1 MSRTPKY
8 SVTPGNSCAGVDLG
22 DQSIDIP
29 VEIEDGLPVAKPS
42 EETYRLLQDRG
53 MTDGEIGDLLWQ
65 CEHAADW
72 EAEV

>member
-1 MSRTPKY
+1 MPQY
-8 SVTPGNSCAGVDLG
+8 SVYPGNLCVIVDLG

-42 EETYRLLQDRG
+42 EETYRLLRDRG

-65 CEHAADW
+65 CEHAG
-72 EAEV
+72 E